1 MPRFSIDN
9 VVIYLE
15 SIEVDAKNETDAKKI
30 VEGLL
35 SRDILH
41 TNVGEYYPEL
51 IEVDEPEE
59 IKRKESA

>member
-15 SIEVDAKNETDAKKI
+15 SIEVEAENETDAKKI

-41 TNVGEYYPEL
+41 TNVGNITQNL
-51 IEVDEPEE
+51 L
-59 IKRKESA
+59 K